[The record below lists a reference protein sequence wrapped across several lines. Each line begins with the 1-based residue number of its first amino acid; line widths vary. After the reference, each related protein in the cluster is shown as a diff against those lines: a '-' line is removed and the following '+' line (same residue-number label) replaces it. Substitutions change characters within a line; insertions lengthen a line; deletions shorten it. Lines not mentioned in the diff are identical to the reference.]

1 MDALSTQI
9 ALKKFDTVRRGYD
22 PRRIDAYLSDLGDQ
36 VAKLEDALR
45 VARSRI
51 VTLEH
56 QARDVRDADTVVS
69 TAFLAAADAKAK
81 LIEEGQARA
90 AEIVADA
97 QRRAATID
105 GGGTGTDEAESLLR
119 EARRR
124 LEESEHDA
132 ATRREE
138 AEREAAAIIAQAKA
152 RLSEAGASPTT
163 TDPAAA
169 ADELERLVAT
179 LGELKEA
186 AREGLEQASSLEAD
200 IEAIVAAPVTATG
213 SSRILVDPRR

>member
-1 MDALSTQI
+1 M
-9 ALKKFDTVRRGYD
+9 R
-22 PRRIDAYLSDLGDQ
+22 
-36 VAKLEDALR
+36 
-45 VARSRI
+45 
-51 VTLEH
+51 
-56 QARDVRDADTVVS
+56 
-69 TAFLAAADAKAK
+69 
-81 LIEEGQARA
+81 
-90 AEIVADA
+90 
-97 QRRAATID
+97 
-105 GGGTGTDEAESLLR
+105 
-119 EARRR
+119 ARRR